1 MPLNNLHFS
10 DVGLYVL
17 GFVAQGM
24 FGARSIVQW
33 VQSERAGKVVS
44 PAWFWIFS
52 LSGSFL
58 FLIYGLFR
66 TDVVIMVGQTLSF
79 YIYIRNLQL
88 KAVWQNIPIV
98 FRRIILIWPLVLFSS
113 WFYFFPEDG
122 STIFSLRVFT
132 DLFLIIG
139 GIGQLL
145 LNLRYVYQW
154 YQSEKVNESVLP
166 LGFWLISLLA
176 SVMVVLYGWYRH
188 DPVLL
193 VAQGLGIIIYVRNI
207 YFALKNNRSA
217 Q

>member
-1 MPLNNLHFS
+1 MNNLPIP
-10 DVGLYVL
+10 DIGLYAL
-17 GFVAQGM
+17 GFIAQGL

-44 PAWFWIFS
+44 PSLFWVFS
-52 LSGSFL
+52 LCGSFL

-66 TDVVIMVGQTLSF
+66 IDVVIIVGQTISF

-88 KAVWQNIPIV
+88 KAVWQNIPLLLRSV
-98 FRRIILIWPLVLFSS
+98 ILVWPVILFGT
-113 WFYFFPEDG
+113 WFYSFPNDLNL
-122 STIFSLRVFT
+122 IFSLRVFT
-132 DLFLIIG
+132 DVFLIIG

-154 YQSEKVNESVLP
+154 HQSEKVQESVLP

-207 YFALKNNRSA
+207 YFALKNNRGA